1 MIHLGLCLFKGG
13 FHICIRDASMINPD
27 FYN

>member
-1 MIHLGLCLFKGG
+1 MIHLGLFLFKGG
-13 FHICIRDASMINPD
+13 FHICTRDASMINPD